1 MGAVPEGLSADELV
15 EAEIFPLDC
24 RPPTGADARL
34 GGWRDNVGDPVAL
47 DLAPEA
53 GAERDT
59 LLVLS
64 WNMWIGRGDLPG
76 LIARIRGG
84 EYEHTGFP
92 AGIPLVVLIQEAYR
106 AGESVPIRPNG
117 RTARDFSRRGRNEHE
132 IEAVAREAGLNL
144 RYAPSMRNGTH
155 RSDRGNA
162 ILSTLPLLDAVATEL
177 PFAFQRRVAVSA
189 SIAHRGR
196 KLRVHSAH
204 LDPRGGSARDILGI
218 AGRLSQARVL
228 IEAMSQHAGSQILG
242 ADLNLARQRR
252 EPAFAAL
259 AAAGFHPGVP
269 RRLPSWSH
277 TYHRLP
283 RLILDW
289 LLVSAGAEIGSV
301 RVQRLDEHP
310 RDVGPY
316 VFGSDHHPLLARV
329 DFSGALHA

>member
-1 MGAVPEGLSADELV
+1 MGAVPEGLSAHELV
-15 EAEIFPLDC
+15 EAKIFSLAC

-34 GGWRDNVGDPVAL
+34 GGWRDNVGDLIAL
-47 DLAPEA
+47 DLTPAA
-53 GAERDT
+53 GTDEDT

-84 EYEHTGFP
+84 RYESAGFP
-92 AGIPLVVLIQEAYR
+92 SGVPLVVLIQEAYR
-106 AGESVPIRPNG
+106 AGESVPARPNG

-144 RYAPSMRNGTH
+144 RYAPSMRNGMH

-162 ILSTLPLLDAVATEL
+162 ILSTMPLLDAVATEL

-196 KLRVHSAH
+196 KLRLHSAH

-218 AGRLSQARVL
+218 AGRLAQARGL
-228 IEAMSQHAGSQILG
+228 IEAMSRHTGSQILG

-259 AAAGFHPGVP
+259 AAAGFHPGFP
-269 RRLPSWSH
+269 ARLPDWTH

-289 LLVSAGAEIGSV
+289 LLVCGGAEIGSV
-301 RVQRLDEHP
+301 RVQRLDEDP
-310 RDVGPY
+310 RDLGPY

-329 DFSGALHA
+329 DFNGARHV